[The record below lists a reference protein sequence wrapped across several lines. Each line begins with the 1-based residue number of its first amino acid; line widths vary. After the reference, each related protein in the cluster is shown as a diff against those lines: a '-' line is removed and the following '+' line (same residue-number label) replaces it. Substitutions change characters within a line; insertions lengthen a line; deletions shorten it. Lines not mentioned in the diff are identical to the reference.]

1 MAARSVAWE
10 GHVSVVNW
18 LAQLVDPATAW
29 VLFAVFFTSAIAG
42 SVVPVSSE
50 VAVAGAAIAGVP
62 ITPLVLVATI
72 GNVIGACLNYVT
84 GRLGAGWWRR
94 WRAARGTVRSVA
106 TPPRPTRA
114 LEARAKAWIAR
125 WGAPAMMLSWLPV
138 IGDPLTVLA
147 GALGI
152 AFVPFLIWVTV
163 GKAARYVV
171 VVGATGAV
179 AEAMRW

>member
-1 MAARSVAWE
+1 MAARSVARE
-10 GHVSVVNW
+10 GRVIVMEW
-18 LAQLVDPATAW
+18 LAQIADPATSW
-29 VLFAVFFTSAIAG
+29 VLVGVFVTSAIAG

-72 GNVIGACLNYVT
+72 GNVIGGCLNYVT

-94 WRAARGTVRSVA
+94 WRAAREGAGAV
-106 TPPRPTRA
+106 TPPNGYTSA
-114 LEARAKAWIAR
+114 LEVRAKAWIAQ

-138 IGDPLTVLA
+138 VGDPLTVLA
-147 GALGI
+147 GVLGI
-152 AFVPFLIWVTV
+152 AFAPFLFWVTI
-163 GKAARYVV
+163 GKAVRYMV

-179 AEAMRW
+179 TEAMRW